1 MVPDRFYF
9 NPRSHEGSDFV
20 LFPYFV
26 QSLRFQSTL
35 PRGERRY
42 LPLEDSS
49 YRKFQSTL
57 PRGER
62 RLWQQEQTLPLP
74 FQSTL
79 PRGERRLSALR
90 SSVRVDFN
98 PRSHEGSDHST
109 PPSIC
114 SHKISIHAPTRGA
127 TLCTYLCSSVLYF
140 NPRSHEGSDPSAR
153 IHPGVFRNFNPRSHE
168 GSDAN
173 DRGNAPSFSISIH
186 APTRGATNLP

>member
-79 PRGERRLSALR
+79 PRGERPCVHTYVLR
-90 SSVRVDFN
+90 
-98 PRSHEGSDHST
+98 
-109 PPSIC
+109 C
-114 SHKISIHAPTRGA
+114 CISIHAPTRGA
-127 TLCTYLCSSVLYF
+127 THQLVFIRACS
-140 NPRSHEGSDPSAR
+140 E
-153 IHPGVFRNFNPRSHE
+153 
-168 GSDAN
+168 
-173 DRGNAPSFSISIH
+173 ISIH
-186 APTRGATNLP
+186 APTRGATQTIEETHLLFQFQSTLPRGERQICPEVRVS